1 MSNVLISVPSE
12 LIQTKVEYITQGK
25 KVVKKVIHY
34 YLVTDQIPEDW
45 LWGWDSSSESFN
57 KFWKKCIQGH
67 MYKNGKVIWNKKDLI
82 R

>member
-12 LIQTKVEYITQGK
+12 CIRTKVVRTLGDNK
-25 KVVKKVIHY
+25 KILKTIHY
-34 YLVTDQIPEDW
+34 ELVIYDIPEDW
-45 LWGWDSSSESFN
+45 IWGWDSSSESFN
-57 KFWKKCIQGH
+57 KFWKECIQGH